1 MATKKLDALISAK
14 CPRCRRGKIF
24 SGPMYGL
31 KLQKTN
37 ELCPHCGMRFEIEPG
52 YFYAAMYVSY
62 AFNVAQMV
70 IIGML
75 TYYLSGKLESPWL
88 YIWVILGSSI
98 LFSPF
103 NYRYSRVI
111 LLHGLS
117 PKVKY
122 NPNYWGAGVGSPA
135 A

>member
-1 MATKKLDALISAK
+1 MLTSKINAVIHAK
-14 CPRCRRGKIF
+14 CPKCHRGKIF
-24 SGPMYGL
+24 SGPMYGI

-37 ELCPHCGMRFEIEPG
+37 EFCPNCGMRFEVEPG

-70 IIGML
+70 ILGML
-75 TYYLSGKLESPWL
+75 TYYLSGEMETPWL
-88 YIWVILGSSI
+88 YIGVILAGTL

-111 LLHGLS
+111 LLHYLT

-122 NPNYWGAGVGSPA
+122 NSYYDSDDYRSHV
-135 A
+135 

>member
-1 MATKKLDALISAK
+1 MATKKIDAIIHAK
-14 CPRCRRGKIF
+14 CPKCRRGKIF
-24 SGPMYGL
+24 TGPMYGL

-37 ELCPHCGMRFEIEPG
+37 EFCPHCRMRFEIEPG

-62 AFNVAQMV
+62 TFIVAE
-70 IIGML
+70 ILTLAML
-75 TYYLSGKLESPWL
+75 TFYLSGGNESPWL
-88 YIWVILGSSI
+88 YIGIILSGTF
-98 LFSPF
+98 LLAPF

-122 NPNYWGAGVGSPA
+122 NPNYDTDDLHSNV
-135 A
+135 

>member
-1 MATKKLDALISAK
+1 MATKKLDAIISAK

-122 NPNYWGAGVGSPA
+122 NPNYDTDDYHSHI
-135 A
+135 